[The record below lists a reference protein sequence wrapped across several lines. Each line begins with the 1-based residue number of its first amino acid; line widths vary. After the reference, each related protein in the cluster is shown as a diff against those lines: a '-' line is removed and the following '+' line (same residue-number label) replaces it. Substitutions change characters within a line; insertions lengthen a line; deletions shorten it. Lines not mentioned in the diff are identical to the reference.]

1 MGAKEGNEWGNA
13 DWSENHL
20 RLRHTT
26 TSDRFPSL
34 LEEEVEKSD
43 SNAGICHP
51 PCQMSKW
58 R

>member
-1 MGAKEGNEWGNA
+1 MGAKQGNEWGNA

-20 RLRHTT
+20 QLRHTT

-34 LEEEVEKSD
+34 LEEVEKSD

-51 PCQMSKW
+51 PCQMNKW